1 MNKKYNTL
9 LEAYTA
15 VYRENSDL
23 DTDEYEPQQIEI
35 EPPEHL
41 DVDREIVVPVA
52 LIIDLIKFL
61 GKEISVT
68 DDEIEKS
75 EHLEMKDK
83 LEELLRK

>member
-1 MNKKYNTL
+1 MDKKYNTL

-15 VYRENSDL
+15 VYRESPETD
-23 DTDEYEPQQIEI
+23 DEYEPQQIEI
-35 EPPEHL
+35 EPPAHL

-61 GKEISVT
+61 GKEIAVT
-68 DDEIEKS
+68 DDEVEKS